1 MKRWIVSLVLVAWAS
16 LAQAHQPA
24 ISTVIL
30 AEKSDQSWI
39 LQIRSPLTSFEYVII
54 QNYGENSFASADE
67 FKDLV
72 INYLKENISI
82 RFNGNYELLLQK
94 GTVKLGHETNV
105 FFQVTEVP
113 EKINSLEVSNTSFK
127 TINRNQSMF
136 MVLGEGLEK
145 DQFILNNENEHS
157 AILKVDD
164 NKLVQQEATLF
175 LGLFQK
181 ETLNSSFNIWV
192 LGVILALALIYS
204 LQRMNIVPAKKSN

>member
-157 AILKVDD
+157 AILKVD
-164 NKLVQQEATLF
+164 
-175 LGLFQK
+175 
-181 ETLNSSFNIWV
+181 WH
-192 LGVILALALIYS
+192 
-204 LQRMNIVPAKKSN
+204 

>member
-192 LGVILALALIYS
+192 LVVILALALIYS

>member
-39 LQIRSPLTSFEYVII
+39 LQIRSPLNSFEYVIK

-113 EKINSLEVSNTSFK
+113 EK
-127 TINRNQSMF
+127 
-136 MVLGEGLEK
+136 
-145 DQFILNNENEHS
+145 
-157 AILKVDD
+157 
-164 NKLVQQEATLF
+164 
-175 LGLFQK
+175 
-181 ETLNSSFNIWV
+181 
-192 LGVILALALIYS
+192 
-204 LQRMNIVPAKKSN
+204 